1 MVCQRNTSLLFVP
14 TLANM
19 WDEEKM
25 ENKKAVN
32 KFFWYINKESSDYD
46 REGMAALIIW
56 SNKMQAQQYLLTSM
70 RLSECTVFNQQLQI
84 HFHSYF

>member
-32 KFFWYINKESSDYD
+32 KFYYINKESSDYD
-46 REGMAALIIW
+46 REGMAALII
-56 SNKMQAQQYLLTSM
+56 SDLIKC
-70 RLSECTVFNQQLQI
+70 RLSST
-84 HFHSYF
+84 Y